1 MTSNHSESG
10 KFSYLR
16 DLPTEELEQL
26 LQQDF
31 ILNENSE
38 SDPDYIKA
46 IMEVIMS
53 RERKDPDERNAMIDA
68 AWEDFQEN
76 YHGQSTAYE
85 PVPFPEYD
93 SSTIP
98 QVNSV
103 SRKKAPRRII
113 GSIAVAAAI
122 ICLLVSFASASGWL
136 KALVT
141 WTSETFSFVSPK
153 RDVEVPELDDPYLN
167 LRLEVADY
175 TDLEVVPTWAPEGT
189 VMESDIRIVERE
201 DTTTIDCIFTS
212 DIGRFTIWYRI
223 YDTIPKE
230 YPVSYEWI
238 TDHEQYVHNG
248 TEYHIVSNN
257 QNHTVSWIEDGM
269 ECMIQGDIS
278 EDDLKQ
284 MVDSILK
291 E

>member
-16 DLPTEELEQL
+16 DLPTEELERL

-31 ILNENSE
+31 IMNEDSE
-38 SDPDYIKA
+38 SDMDYTMA

-53 RERKDPDERNAMIDA
+53 REKRDPEERQQMIDA

-76 YHGQSTAYE
+76 YHGQSAAYE
-85 PVPFPEYD
+85 PVPIPEYD
-93 SSTIP
+93 SSAIP
-98 QVNSV
+98 QVNPV
-103 SRKKAPRRII
+103 PRKTTLRRII
-113 GSIAVAAAI
+113 GITAVAAVI

-153 RDVEVPELDDPYLN
+153 RDVENLELDDPYQN
-167 LRLEVADY
+167 LRLEVADF

-189 VMESDIRIVERE
+189 AMENDVRIQERQEVTIIESAFISDSGS
-201 DTTTIDCIFTS
+201 FTL
-212 DIGRFTIWYRI
+212 RYRI

-230 YPVSYEWI
+230 YPISYEWI
-238 TDHEQYVHNG
+238 TEHTHYVHNG
-248 TEYHIVSNN
+248 IEYHIANN
-257 QNHTVSWIEDGM
+257 YADSSVSWINDGV
-269 ECMIQGDIS
+269 ECMIQGDLS

>member
-1 MTSNHSESG
+1 
-10 KFSYLR
+10 
-16 DLPTEELEQL
+16 
-26 LQQDF
+26 
-31 ILNENSE
+31 
-38 SDPDYIKA
+38 
-46 IMEVIMS
+46 
-53 RERKDPDERNAMIDA
+53 MIDA

-153 RDVEVPELDDPYLN
+153 RDVENLEFDDPYMA
-167 LRLEVADY
+167 LRLEVADL
-175 TDLEVVPTWAPEGT
+175 TDLEIVPTWAPEGT
-189 VMESDIRIVERE
+189 VMEKDIRIVERKN
-201 DTTTIDCIFTS
+201 TTTIDGIFTS
-212 DIGRFTIWYRI
+212 DVGRFTVWYRI

-230 YPVSYEWI
+230 YPIYYEWT
-238 TDHEQYVHNG
+238 TDHTPYVHNG
-248 TEYHIVSNN
+248 IEYHIANN
-257 QNHTVSWIEDGM
+257 NKDRSISWISDGA
-269 ECMIQGDIS
+269 ECMIQGDLS

>member
-38 SDPDYIKA
+38 SDTDYIKA

-175 TDLEVVPTWAPEGT
+175 TDLEVVPTWAPDGT
-189 VMESDIRIVERE
+189 VMENDIRVLERQDVTIVESA
-201 DTTTIDCIFTS
+201 FLS
-212 DIGRFTIWYRI
+212 DSGEFTIRYRI
-223 YDTIPKE
+223 YETIPKE
-230 YPVSYEWI
+230 YPVSYEW
-238 TDHEQYVHNG
+238 TTEHTHYFHDG
-248 TEYHIVSNN
+248 TEYHIATNN
-257 QNHTVSWIEDGM
+257 QDNTVSWIDDGV
-269 ECMIQGDIS
+269 EGLIQGDLS
-278 EDDLKQ
+278 EEDLKQ

>member
-38 SDPDYIKA
+38 SDTDYIKA

-153 RDVEVPELDDPYLN
+153 RDVEVPELDDPYMN

-175 TDLEVVPTWAPEGT
+175 TDSEVVPIWAPEGT
-189 VMESDIRIVERE
+189 VLESAIRVLERQDVTIVESAFLFDSGE
-201 DTTTIDCIFTS
+201 
-212 DIGRFTIWYRI
+212 FTIRYRI
-223 YDTIPKE
+223 YDTIPNE
-230 YPVSYEWI
+230 YPIFYEWTTEHTHYI
-238 TDHEQYVHNG
+238 HDG
-248 TEYHIVSNN
+248 IEYHIASNN
-257 QNHTVSWIEDGM
+257 RDNTASWINDGV
-269 ECMIQGDIS
+269 EGIDRKS
-278 EDDLKQ
+278 
-284 MVDSILK
+284 VV
-291 E
+291 

>member
-38 SDPDYIKA
+38 SDTDYIKA

-189 VMESDIRIVERE
+189 VMESDIRVLERQDVTIVESA
-201 DTTTIDCIFTS
+201 FLS
-212 DIGRFTIWYRI
+212 DSGEFTIRYRI
-223 YDTIPKE
+223 YETIPKE
-230 YPVSYEWI
+230 YPVSYEW
-238 TDHEQYVHNG
+238 TTEHTHYFHDG
-248 TEYHIVSNN
+248 TEYHIATNN
-257 QNHTVSWIEDGM
+257 QDNTVSWIDDGV
-269 ECMIQGDIS
+269 EGLIQGDLS
-278 EDDLKQ
+278 EEDLKQ

>member
-38 SDPDYIKA
+38 SDTDYIKA

-153 RDVEVPELDDPYLN
+153 RDVEVPELDDPYMN

-175 TDLEVVPTWAPEGT
+175 TDLEVVPTWVPDGT
-189 VMESDIRIVERE
+189 VMENDIRVLERQ
-201 DTTTIDCIFTS
+201 DVTIIEGIFTS
-212 DIGRFTIWYRI
+212 DLGRFTIRYRI
-223 YDTIPKE
+223 YDTIPNE
-230 YPVSYEWI
+230 YPIFYKWTTEHTHYI
-238 TDHEQYVHNG
+238 HDG
-248 TEYHIVSNN
+248 IEYHIASNN
-257 QNHTVSWIEDGM
+257 RDNTASWINDGV
-269 ECMIQGDIS
+269 ECMIQGDLS

>member
-38 SDPDYIKA
+38 SDTDYIKA

-189 VMESDIRIVERE
+189 VMESDIRVLERQDVTIVESA
-201 DTTTIDCIFTS
+201 FLS
-212 DIGRFTIWYRI
+212 DSGEFTIRYRI
-223 YDTIPKE
+223 YETIPKE
-230 YPVSYEWI
+230 YPVSMTGQNTKSRLKI
-238 TDHEQYVHNG
+238 RIIR
-248 TEYHIVSNN
+248 YHGLMMA
-257 QNHTVSWIEDGM
+257 W
-269 ECMIQGDIS
+269 
-278 EDDLKQ
+278 KA
-284 MVDSILK
+284 
-291 E
+291 

>member
-38 SDPDYIKA
+38 SDTDYIKA

-153 RDVEVPELDDPYLN
+153 RDVEVPELDDPYMN

-175 TDLEVVPTWAPEGT
+175 TDSEVVPIWAPEGT
-189 VMESDIRIVERE
+189 VLESAIRVLERQDVTIVESAFLFDSGE
-201 DTTTIDCIFTS
+201 
-212 DIGRFTIWYRI
+212 FTIRYRI
-223 YDTIPKE
+223 YDTIPNE
-230 YPVSYEWI
+230 YPIFYEWTTEHTHYI
-238 TDHEQYVHNG
+238 HDG
-248 TEYHIVSNN
+248 IEYHIASNN
-257 QNHTVSWIEDGM
+257 RDNTASWINDGV
-269 ECMIQGDIS
+269 EGMIQGDLS